1 MMPYYM
7 DNFGPQWLEKGGVFA
22 VANIRGGGEFGPAW
36 HQAAQ
41 GVNRQVSFD
50 DFIAVAEDLI
60 ARGITR
66 PRRLGIEGGSNGG
79 LLVGACLTQRPE
91 LFNAVVC
98 EVPLLDMLRYTQL
111 LAGASWVDEYGDPD
125 DPAERAA
132 LAAYSPYHHVRGDAT
147 YPLALFTTSS
157 KDDRVHP
164 AHARKMVAR
173 LQALGH
179 DALLFE
185 TEGGGH
191 GGNTGQAQT
200 AEELARVLV
209 YLYRQLMD

>member
-1 MMPYYM
+1 
-7 DNFGPQWLEKGGVFA
+7 
-22 VANIRGGGEFGPAW
+22 
-36 HQAAQ
+36 
-41 GVNRQVSFD
+41 
-50 DFIAVAEDLI
+50 
-60 ARGITR
+60 
-66 PRRLGIEGGSNGG
+66 
-79 LLVGACLTQRPE
+79 
-91 LFNAVVC
+91 
-98 EVPLLDMLRYTQL
+98 MLRYTQL

>member
-1 MMPYYM
+1 
-7 DNFGPQWLEKGGVFA
+7 
-22 VANIRGGGEFGPAW
+22 
-36 HQAAQ
+36 
-41 GVNRQVSFD
+41 
-50 DFIAVAEDLI
+50 
-60 ARGITR
+60 
-66 PRRLGIEGGSNGG
+66 
-79 LLVGACLTQRPE
+79 
-91 LFNAVVC
+91 
-98 EVPLLDMLRYTQL
+98 
-111 LAGASWVDEYGDPD
+111 
-125 DPAERAA
+125 
-132 LAAYSPYHHVRGDAT
+132 
-147 YPLALFTTSS
+147 LFTTSS